1 MSQFARRISAFLQ
14 QHPNGPFWIAFAILN
29 GLVFL
34 PMAWIAKEEASL
46 PLFSIAQ
53 NGWSEVMRHLLVWRE
68 TADPWR
74 LSAELTLMVALWVW
88 FSSLRRRWVG
98 VAFGL
103 IYGLILLYAVYEAV
117 VVGIY
122 LLEPSFYAQFFLAR
136 DALPSLLE
144 HLQATATLYLSGSL
158 LLGGTFALVLALWR
172 LLLWCGA
179 RPRFSC
185 LSRSLLTALA
195 VWTLS
200 VISFQ
205 QQHSAQP
212 EAVVSSFAFKL
223 WENYRTSKTLYQRI
237 QKLDAPQQGLVY
249 DYRAFP
255 LAQKPDIYLIFV
267 EAYGSVLYQRA
278 DFNTSYR
285 DLLREL
291 SAQLQEN
298 GWKMVTALSEAPTW
312 GGGSW
317 LSYTTTLFGMHID
330 QHPQYLE
337 LREKYQT
344 ERYPS
349 LGVTLHDQGYHY
361 VWLSTLQENYSEEVW
376 EKYTRLLAVDELIRY
391 RDLGY
396 IGPRYGW
403 GPSPPDQWTL
413 HWVHEVLKDKVK
425 QPLFLFT
432 ITQNSHYPF
441 APLPPLAEDWRTL
454 NQPGRDPE
462 AVDPQTIRL
471 ATMRANYLQAV
482 EYELRMLTQWILEV
496 GDPNSIFILI
506 GDHQPAGVSRR
517 ADGYATPLH
526 ILSQDEALIR
536 AFTEYGFV
544 FGLEVTD
551 LQPSLRHEGFYSLFM
566 RILFG
571 RYGIHQLAQPVY
583 LPNGIQ
589 LESNET
595 IN

>member
-14 QHPNGPFWIAFAILN
+14 QHPNRPFWIAFAILN

-53 NGWSEVMRHLLVWRE
+53 NGWNEVMRHLLVWRE

-88 FSSLRRRWVG
+88 FGSLRRRWVS

-103 IYGLILLYAVYEAV
+103 IYGLILLYAAYEAV

-136 DALPSLLE
+136 DAIPALLE
-144 HLQATATLYLSGSL
+144 HLQAKGTLYLTASL
-158 LLGGTFALVLALWR
+158 FLIGAFALVVVLWR
-172 LLLWCGA
+172 LLLWCST
-179 RPRFSC
+179 RSRFSR
-185 LSRSLLTALA
+185 LSRWLLTALV

-200 VISFQ
+200 VIGLQGQ
-205 QQHSAQP
+205 QSAQP
-212 EAVVSSFAFKL
+212 AAVVSSFALKL
-223 WENYRTSKTLYQRI
+223 WKNYRTSQTLYQRL
-237 QKLDAPQQGLVY
+237 QKLDTPQRGLVY

-267 EAYGSVLYQRA
+267 EAYGSVLYQRP
-278 DFNTSYR
+278 DFTAAYVN
-285 DLLREL
+285 LLHEL
-291 SAQLQEN
+291 TVQLQEN
-298 GWKMVTALSEAPTW
+298 GWWMATALSEAPTW

-349 LGVTLHDQGYHY
+349 LGVTLHDQGYYY
-361 VWLSTLQENYSEEVW
+361 VWLSTLPENYAEEVW
-376 EKYTRLLAVDELIRY
+376 TKYTRLLGVDELIRY

-413 HWVHEVLKDKVK
+413 HWAHEVLKNKVK

-441 APLPPLAEDWRTL
+441 TPLPTLVEDWRTL

-471 ATMRANYLQAV
+471 SRMRVNYLQAI
-482 EYELRMLTQWILEV
+482 EYELRMLTRWILEV
-496 GDPNSIFILI
+496 GTPNSIFVLI

-526 ILSQDEALIR
+526 ILSQDEALIK
-536 AFTEYGFV
+536 AFTDYGFV
-544 FGLEVTD
+544 PGLEVSD
-551 LQPSLRHEGFYSLFM
+551 LEPSLRHEGFYSLFM
-566 RILFG
+566 RLLFG
-571 RYGIHQLAQPVY
+571 RYGIHHLAQPVY
-583 LPNGIQ
+583 LPNGIE
-589 LESNET
+589 LESGES